1 MKTMTV
7 FDKRE
12 NTNLVPFSKILVG
25 QAYEDGDGNIC
36 IKISDSAIDDE
47 TSGECLCDHGGAH
60 WSVEC
65 ESLTCRVTPLE
76 TQLVIIK

>member
-12 NTNLVPFSKILVG
+12 NTSLVPFSKMAVG
-25 QAYEDGDGNIC
+25 QVYEDGDGNIC
-36 IKISDSAIDDE
+36 IKISDRGVDDE
-47 TSGECLCDHGGAH
+47 TSGECLCNHGGAH
-60 WSVEC
+60 WTIAPERLSNLVN
-65 ESLTCRVTPLE
+65 PLE